1 MPPKSQIILAF
12 RLPKF
17 SFHSIWD
24 LEFGIIWNLGF
35 RQLVIWNLGFGI
47 WDFGIWILN
56 LGGRYR
62 PDHFKNSDNP
72 KIYKKIFEST
82 KKYLNPQ
89 KNVRIHKKIFESTK
103 IFESI
108 KNIQIY
114 KKYL

>member
-24 LEFGIIWNLGF
+24 LGFGIIWDLGF

-56 LGGRYR
+56 LSGRYIAR
-62 PDHFKNSDNP
+62 WIAHLSEYEPYSIIRRKGNSHLDADALSRLETNL
-72 KIYKKIFEST
+72 IDSLLT
-82 KKYLNPQ
+82 L
-89 KNVRIHKKIFESTK
+89 
-103 IFESI
+103 
-108 KNIQIY
+108 
-114 KKYL
+114 L